1 MGTIKQG
8 ILGGF
13 SGKVGTVIGSSWKG
27 ISYMRGQAQ
36 HVKNPRSAGQLNQRS
51 KFSLALSFL
60 QPVVPYIRIGYKSQA
75 AKQTEF
81 NAAMSYT
88 IKNAITGSYP
98 SYALDFTKI
107 VVSKGGLTQVTGAT
121 ASWNN
126 NSNEVK
132 IDWTDNSGV
141 GNALAT
147 DKAMPFIYNK
157 AKGDT
162 IYDTAGA
169 TRATHTQSL
178 TVPNDWEGD
187 KVEVYLGMVSDDG
200 KEVADSIYLGEVT
213 LTPA

>member
-36 HVKNPRSAGQLNQRS
+36 HVKNPRSAGQVNQRT
-51 KFSLALSFL
+51 KFALVLSFL
-60 QPVVPYIRIGYKSQA
+60 QPVVPYIRVGYKSQA

-81 NAAMSYT
+81 NAAFSYT
-88 IKNAITGSYP
+88 IKNAVTGSYP

-121 ASWNN
+121 ATWDNN
-126 NSNEVK
+126 RNEVK

-157 AKGDT
+157 AKGET

-187 KVEVYLGMVSDDG
+187 KVEVYLGMVSEDG